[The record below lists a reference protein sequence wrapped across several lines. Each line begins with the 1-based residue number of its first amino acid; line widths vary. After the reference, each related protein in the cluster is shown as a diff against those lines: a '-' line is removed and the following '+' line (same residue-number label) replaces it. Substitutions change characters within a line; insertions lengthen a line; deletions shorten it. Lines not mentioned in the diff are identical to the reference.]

1 MRKIAIWNESFAL
14 TQGMDCKMEVVG
26 RREVIADGVNWRE
39 VLELVAVAETVEM
52 ANNEKSNYVVLVF

>member
-1 MRKIAIWNESFAL
+1 
-14 TQGMDCKMEVVG
+14 MEVVG